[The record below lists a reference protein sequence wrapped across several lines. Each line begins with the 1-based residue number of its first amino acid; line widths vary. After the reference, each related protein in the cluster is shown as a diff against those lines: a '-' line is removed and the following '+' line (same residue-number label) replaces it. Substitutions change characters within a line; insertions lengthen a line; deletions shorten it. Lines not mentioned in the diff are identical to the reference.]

1 MTTTLFLKIN
11 DMHCAACEVRVERRF
26 KALPGVSNVRV
37 SHVSG
42 RAVVS
47 VTGTTLKLEDFENA
61 VAPDGYAVSWWADRA
76 RTQTASAGGNT
87 GRDYAEVGAILLFLL
102 ATWLLLS
109 HFDLLPRGLAINDHM
124 SYGFVFLIGV
134 VAAFSSCLAVTGGLL
149 LSVAAKYNE
158 HYPNL
163 DGWQKFKP
171 TLYFN
176 AGRVVSYT
184 VLGGAV
190 GGLGSVFTLSQ
201 RGNGILSILASLV
214 MIILG
219 FQLLHLFPWMRRF
232 QPRMPNALAHR
243 IHDLGGK
250 SGTTRSAPL
259 VLGALTFFLPCGFTQ
274 ALQFYVLSTGNP
286 LTGALTMLAFS
297 LGTLPSLLSLSMVS
311 SFAKGS
317 FQTHFLRFA
326 GVLVVLVGFWNINN
340 GLALANINLP
350 WTSFNAISDSA
361 SAEPLPIVGG
371 VQTAKMTINGYD
383 YTPSHFTVHAGV
395 PVNWQI
401 DGSNAT
407 GCARIVLSS
416 SLRIAKY
423 VSPDRVTTVTFIPR
437 EAGNY
442 SFSCPM
448 GMTTRGAAIT
458 VLPAPPGE
466 APIANASGQTGNST
480 NTVQPAPGG
489 QVFTMEISQ
498 DRGFYPNSFTV
509 KRGVPV
515 TLQIN
520 DTVPLSGCT
529 SVMVIPEY
537 DVTLPFQLG
546 ANTLSFTPTKTGV
559 IYGECSMGSKM
570 IRFIVVS

>member
-1 MTTTLFLKIN
+1 MSAALYLKVDN
-11 DMHCAACEVRVERRF
+11 MHCAACEVRVERKIR
-26 KALPGVSNVRV
+26 ALPGVNKVHV

-42 RAVVS
+42 QAKVS
-47 VTGTTLKLEDFENA
+47 VTGGNLKLQDFEDA
-61 VAPDGYAVSWWADRA
+61 LVSDGYTVSWWAERA
-76 RTQTASAGGNT
+76 QTKLAATGGNT
-87 GRDYAEVGAILLFLL
+87 SRDYAEVGSILLLLL
-102 ATWLLLS
+102 AVWSLLS
-109 HFDLLPRGLAINDHM
+109 HFELLPKGLAINDHM

-158 HYPNL
+158 QYPNL

-176 AGRVVSYT
+176 AGRVISYT
-184 VLGGAV
+184 ILGGAV

-219 FQLLHLFPWMRRF
+219 FQLLHLFPWMRRL

-243 IHDLGGK
+243 IHDFSGK

-286 LTGALTMLAFS
+286 MTGALTMLAFS

-311 SFAKGS
+311 SFARGS

-326 GVLVVLVGFWNINN
+326 GVVVVLVGFWNIKN
-340 GLALANINLP
+340 GLALADINLP
-350 WTSFNAISDSA
+350 WTSFNANSDSA
-361 SAEPLPIVGG
+361 SSVPLPIIGG

-383 YTPSHFTVHAGV
+383 YSPSHFTVQAGV
-395 PVNWQI
+395 PVKWQI

-416 SLRIAKY
+416 SLKIAKY
-423 VSPDRVTTVTFIPR
+423 VSPDQVTTVTFIPR

-458 VLPAPPGE
+458 VLPSKPGTALVADASDE
-466 APIANASGQTGNST
+466 VGDTTTSPQPIAGGQTFN
-480 NTVQPAPGG
+480 
-489 QVFTMEISQ
+489 MEISQ
-498 DRGFYPNSFTV
+498 ENGFYPNSFTV
-509 KRGVPV
+509 KKGVPL

-520 DTVPLSGCT
+520 DKVPLPGCLG
-529 SVMVIPEY
+529 VMVIPEY
-537 DVTLPFQLG
+537 DVTVPFQLG
-546 ANTLSFTPTKTGV
+546 INTLSFTPTKTGI

-570 IRFIVVS
+570 IRFVVVN